1 MDVSLT
7 MWTLTI
13 LGLSAL
19 IAVDFFI
26 GRKPHDVSI
35 KEAGIWT
42 VVWIVLAALFGLGLL
57 VFGESQASGE
67 FFAGFITEKSLS
79 VDNLFVFVLIM
90 AKFAVPSHLQQRV
103 LLIGVLI
110 ALVLRAIFIAAGAA
124 IIASFSWVFYIFGAF
139 LIYTA
144 WKLIQEARS
153 DEEEEEFEENRL
165 LKSIEKRFGVADK
178 YHGTKL
184 FIRNNGKR
192 VMTPL
197 MVVMLAIGTT
207 DVLFALDSIPAI
219 FGLTQDPYIVFTAN
233 AFALMGL
240 RQLYFLIGGLLR
252 KLVHLSYGLS
262 VILGFIGVKL
272 VLHAL
277 HESGVHVP
285 EISIPFSL
293 AFICG
298 VLIVTTITSL
308 IASKRKAERKRPR
321 PTRSPGRTASRPGS
335 GRTQGVSR
343 TGTERLPDGDRSVRF
358 SVRDGDP
365 APRTHPRGP
374 TRRKCCR
381 RTAAKGAAA
390 YESPDGTRAGNETG
404 EREHATSALPPAL
417 APLRQ
422 MRPLVTQRRV
432 LAMPR
437 VDPGLVRKQAE
448 ELRLDVV
455 DQAREGLGI
464 LVRVAHPAGEE
475 AVARENVRVAVRVV
489 VDQGDRAGGVPHEM
503 TGGQFD
509 AAHPDRVP
517 VLDGHVRRDGDAL
530 GVVPAGVGAGTGR
543 ADDVVQRLPVI
554 AVAVGGDDGR
564 DGVVADQPQQ
574 RLGLIGR
581 VDQQLLVGG
590 PTAQQIGVVVHR
602 ADRDLG
608 DHQVWEF
615 VHIRSAADL
624 HHSAVCHGVSL

>member
-7 MWTLTI
+7 MWLVTI

-42 VVWIVLAALFGLGLL
+42 IVWIVLAVIFGVGLL
-57 VFGESQASGE
+57 MAGESQASGE
-67 FFAGFITEKSLS
+67 FFAGYITEKSLS

-90 AKFAVPSHLQQRV
+90 AKFAVPSQLQQRV
-103 LLIGVLI
+103 LMFGVLI

-153 DEEEEEFEENRL
+153 DEDEDEFEENRL
-165 LKSIEKRFGVADK
+165 LKSIEKKFGVADR

-184 FIRNNGKR
+184 FIRVNGKR
-192 VMTPL
+192 VLTPL

-240 RQLYFLIGGLLR
+240 RQLYFLIGGLLK

-293 AFICG
+293 AVICG
-298 VLIVTTITSL
+298 VLVITTITSL
-308 IASKRKAERKRPR
+308 IASRRQEKREAE
-321 PTRSPGRTASRPGS
+321 S
-335 GRTQGVSR
+335 
-343 TGTERLPDGDRSVRF
+343 
-358 SVRDGDP
+358 
-365 APRTHPRGP
+365 
-374 TRRKCCR
+374 
-381 RTAAKGAAA
+381 AAA
-390 YESPDGTRAGNETG
+390 A
-404 EREHATSALPPAL
+404 SAS
-417 APLRQ
+417 
-422 MRPLVTQRRV
+422 
-432 LAMPR
+432 
-437 VDPGLVRKQAE
+437 AE
-448 ELRLDVV
+448 KDSV
-455 DQAREGLGI
+455 
-464 LVRVAHPAGEE
+464 E
-475 AVARENVRVAVRVV
+475 A
-489 VDQGDRAGGVPHEM
+489 
-503 TGGQFD
+503 
-509 AAHPDRVP
+509 
-517 VLDGHVRRDGDAL
+517 
-530 GVVPAGVGAGTGR
+530 
-543 ADDVVQRLPVI
+543 
-554 AVAVGGDDGR
+554 
-564 DGVVADQPQQ
+564 
-574 RLGLIGR
+574 
-581 VDQQLLVGG
+581 
-590 PTAQQIGVVVHR
+590 
-602 ADRDLG
+602 
-608 DHQVWEF
+608 
-615 VHIRSAADL
+615 
-624 HHSAVCHGVSL
+624 

>member
-1 MDVSLT
+1 
-7 MWTLTI
+7 MWAVTI
-13 LGLSAL
+13 LGLAAL

-42 VVWIVLAALFGLGLL
+42 VVWIVLAVLFGLGLL
-57 VFGESQASGE
+57 LAGESQASGE

-144 WKLIQEARS
+144 WKLIQEARK
-153 DEEEEEFEENRL
+153 DEEEDEFEENRL
-165 LKSIEKRFGVADK
+165 LKSIEKKFGVADR

-184 FIRNNGKR
+184 FIRANGKR
-192 VMTPL
+192 ILTPL

-240 RQLYFLIGGLLR
+240 RQLYFLIGGLLK

-293 AFICG
+293 AVICG
-298 VLIVTTITSL
+298 VLIITTITSL
-308 IASKRKAERKRPR
+308 IAS
-321 PTRSPGRTASRPGS
+321 
-335 GRTQGVSR
+335 
-343 TGTERLPDGDRSVRF
+343 
-358 SVRDGDP
+358 
-365 APRTHPRGP
+365 
-374 TRRKCCR
+374 
-381 RTAAKGAAA
+381 
-390 YESPDGTRAGNETG
+390 
-404 EREHATSALPPAL
+404 
-417 APLRQ
+417 
-422 MRPLVTQRRV
+422 
-432 LAMPR
+432 
-437 VDPGLVRKQAE
+437 RKQEQREAAE
-448 ELRLDVV
+448 AAEASV
-455 DQAREGLGI
+455 
-464 LVRVAHPAGEE
+464 AGEPEKDKDKDSIE
-475 AVARENVRVAVRVV
+475 A
-489 VDQGDRAGGVPHEM
+489 
-503 TGGQFD
+503 
-509 AAHPDRVP
+509 
-517 VLDGHVRRDGDAL
+517 
-530 GVVPAGVGAGTGR
+530 
-543 ADDVVQRLPVI
+543 
-554 AVAVGGDDGR
+554 
-564 DGVVADQPQQ
+564 
-574 RLGLIGR
+574 
-581 VDQQLLVGG
+581 
-590 PTAQQIGVVVHR
+590 
-602 ADRDLG
+602 
-608 DHQVWEF
+608 
-615 VHIRSAADL
+615 
-624 HHSAVCHGVSL
+624 